1 MKQIVRR
8 VTLALAATVLALA
21 PMALAPAAD
30 AAPTAAV
37 GGGTGIVIDGRAL
50 CSMTAVGRDSAG
62 RLVGLTA
69 GHCGGL
75 GSRVTL
81 EKRRGAGQVGR
92 IVTSSAK
99 YDFAV
104 IALDASRVHGVRSV
118 GKARIAGVARYPR
131 PYTTV
136 CKAGRTTGFSCGPT
150 LQFNGRYA
158 YSYVCS
164 APGDSGGPV
173 ILGNRLVGML
183 NGGLRIAG
191 PGTSIPC
198 NDPAV
203 PLHTPMVATK
213 MTDILRVLNR
223 AGATGSGFRT
233 I

>member
-1 MKQIVRR
+1 MKRFRR
-8 VTLALAATVLALA
+8 AMLAVGAAALALSPMVAT
-21 PMALAPAAD
+21 PIAD
-30 AAPTAAV
+30 AAPKAAV

-50 CSMTAVGRDSAG
+50 CSLTAVGHDRAG

-75 GSRVTL
+75 GSRISI
-81 EKRRGAGQVGR
+81 EKKRGLGQVGR
-92 IVTSSAK
+92 IMTRSSK

-104 IALDASRVHGVRSV
+104 IQLDSSRVRGVRSV
-118 GKARIAGVARYPR
+118 GGATITGVAAYPQ
-131 PYTTV
+131 PFTVV

-150 LQFNGRYA
+150 LQFNGQYA

-173 ILGNRLVGML
+173 ILGRKLVGML

-198 NDPAV
+198 ANPQI

-213 MTDILRVLNR
+213 MTDILRVLNGVD
-223 AGATGSGFRT
+223 AVGSGFRPV
-233 I
+233 